1 MNNSD
6 NIRALA
12 NGIIAALVECESK
25 GIGAYRDLI
34 SQWSSIRRK
43 SFRWRTRMLDV
54 IKFANDTL
62 EYILHEE
69 ENI

>member
-12 NGIIAALVECESK
+12 NGVIAALVDCEHK
-25 GIGAYRDLI
+25 GIGSYSELI
-34 SQWSSIRRK
+34 SSWSRIRRK
-43 SFRWRTRMLDV
+43 SLSWSTRMLDV
-54 IKFANDTL
+54 IKYANDTL
-62 EYILHEE
+62 EYILQEE

>member
-1 MNNSD
+1 MNDSD
-6 NIRALA
+6 NVRALA
-12 NGIIAALVECESK
+12 NGVIAALVDCEK
-25 GIGAYRDLI
+25 TGIGSYRDLVR
-34 SQWSSIRRK
+34 QWSQIRRK
-43 SFRWRTRMLDV
+43 SLSWASRMLDV